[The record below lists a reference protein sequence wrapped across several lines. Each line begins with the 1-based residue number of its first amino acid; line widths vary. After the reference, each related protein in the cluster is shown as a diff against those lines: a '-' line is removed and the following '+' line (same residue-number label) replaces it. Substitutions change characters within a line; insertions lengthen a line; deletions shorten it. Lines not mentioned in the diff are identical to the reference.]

1 MIKDRNRNSDPQPPN
16 NNFQKILILLGLLVV
31 ILAFL
36 GGISTAVLFMNRQKI
51 FTAEQPPSNPSTSPS
66 NILFPSPT
74 SPTES
79 PSPSPSDIPSPSPTS
94 PTVTPSSSPETK
106 NPIGV
111 VNRQGLIFELQSCK
125 KSITDVTNQKI
136 QCLINIT
143 STQDNSQVNLYPNQ
157 NQSMRSRILALG
169 QENVSVGA
177 SLGSNSGSYN
187 VGNNLIKNTPMTA
200 IFYFEKVPAQ
210 INKIEVLEISAA
222 HQGDIKIEFR
232 NVPLSDS

>member
-1 MIKDRNRNSDPQPPN
+1 MIKDSNKNSEPKPPN
-16 NNFQKILILLGLLVV
+16 NTFQKLLILLGFLVV

-51 FTAEQPPSNPSTSPS
+51 FTAEQPPSNPSPSPS
-66 NILFPSPT
+66 NILSPL
-74 SPTES
+74 PTES
-79 PSPSPSDIPSPSPTS
+79 PSPSSSDIPSPSPTS

-157 NQSMRSRILALG
+157 NQSIRSRILALG

-232 NVPLSDS
+232 DVPLSDS